1 MNIIILLQWM
11 LGFFLFWRRN
21 EIQESYDFDKD
32 KKISIIIPARN
43 EEKNIGN
50 LLESLKDQSIQID
63 EIIVVD
69 DQSSDKTASIAKSFG
84 VSVLQLKDLPD
95 GWIGKSNACWNGYK
109 FSTGD
114 ILIFLDADV
123 TLSKNAV
130 KSLLKVH
137 QKYGGLISTQPWHN
151 AVRVHEKLS
160 AMFNI
165 IAVMSMKEFSA
176 IGFELKPIGSFGPCL
191 VCSRKDYETSGGHE
205 KIKNSVVDDV
215 AIAKSFMKSALPVH
229 NFLGG
234 KLITFRMYPE
244 SLKSLVEGW
253 TKNFATGA
261 SRSNPLFFLMIFLW
275 ISGYMNII
283 IYMNKISLA
292 FYAFLYAVY
301 AFQFYIFSRRVG
313 NFGVISAL
321 FFPVHVFFFV
331 FIFVYSLIRTFLF
344 RNVDWKGR
352 KIKTGGIS

>member
-1 MNIIILLQWM
+1 MNVVILLEWF
-11 LGFFLFWRRN
+11 LGFLLFWRKN
-21 EIQESYDFDKD
+21 EIPESYDFDKD

-50 LLESLKDQSIQID
+50 LLGSLKDQSIQID

-69 DQSSDKTASIAKSFG
+69 DQSTDRTFSIARTFG
-84 VSVLQLKDLPD
+84 VDVIQVEDLPD
-95 GWIGKSNACWNGYK
+95 GWTGKSNACWRGYK
-109 FSTGD
+109 HSTGD

-123 TLSKNAV
+123 TLSKNAI

-137 QKYGGLISTQPWHN
+137 QKYGGLISIQPWHN

-160 AMFNI
+160 ATFNI
-165 IAVMSMKEFSA
+165 IVMMSMKEFSI
-176 IGFELKPIGSFGPCL
+176 IGSKLKPIGAFGPCL

-234 KLITFRMYPE
+234 KLISFRMYPE
-244 SLKSLVEGW
+244 NLKSLVEGW

-275 ISGYMNII
+275 INGSISVIFYM
-283 IYMNKISLA
+283 YKSP
-292 FYAFLYAVY
+292 FYLILYVMY
-301 AFQFYIFSRRVG
+301 AIQFYLLSRRVG
-313 NFGVISAL
+313 NFGLVSAFL
-321 FFPVHVFFFV
+321 FPVHIAFFV
-331 FIFVYSLIRTFLF
+331 FVFFYSLIKTFIF
-344 RNVDWKGR
+344 RNVRWKGR